1 LSASS
6 ATRLVGKL
14 GQDGHRGRDTAVPW
28 RTCSSPGGHR
38 QHRPRGRPDRRQLTR
53 GADGATS
60 RACGSFH
67 VLIRRSRSVE
77 PITVRPSPSAP
88 SRAVP
93 VWRAAARGV
102 PAGVMTSGPTASDP
116 TSSVPL
122 PPAVT
127 NVTGPLDS
135 ASRHCNNMD
144 SRIREGQGKRTI
156 RRRANYAHRYKRSKT
171 SEHYSS
177 HPNLPR
183 AELGH
188 IRRCCRCA
196 RQRGHHSQASLLT

>member
-1 LSASS
+1 VDRANVRGKRVVLRVVIVSTDHVSA
-6 ATRLVGKL
+6 
-14 GQDGHRGRDTAVPW
+14 PICW
-28 RTCSSPGGHR
+28 
-38 QHRPRGRPDRRQLTR
+38 QLTT
-53 GADGATS
+53 GADGATAQ
-60 RACGSFH
+60 ACGPYL

-127 NVTGPLDS
+127 NVAGPLDR
-135 ASRHCNNMD
+135 AS
-144 SRIREGQGKRTI
+144 SRGQGLNSRVREGQRKRTI
-156 RRRANYAHRYKRSKT
+156 RQPASCTYRHKHCKS
-171 SEHYSS
+171 SEHYSP

-183 AELGH
+183 AELV
-188 IRRCCRCA
+188 A
-196 RQRGHHSQASLLT
+196 RFSQSEGV